1 MVQVLP
7 LLNLPSGEVELTP
20 FKIGVKHPVRNVM
33 ELCLNLSS
41 NDAVLPVLIAL
52 MVHCER
58 ENGREQFQVGSCLV
72 GYDCMVYWSQDFWRY
87 NQVPMTNYDVLNGPL
102 VLVHIATAS
111 HIQLYSQT

>member
-7 LLNLPSGEVELTP
+7 LLNLPSGEVELAP

-58 ENGREQFQVGSCLV
+58 ENGREQFQVGSYLV
-72 GYDCMVYWSQDFWRY
+72 CYDCMVYWF
-87 NQVPMTNYDVLNGPL
+87 QVF
-102 VLVHIATAS
+102 
-111 HIQLYSQT
+111 